1 MLTNRYAPFLV
12 IALLLTGCAKH
23 KTKDTMNAD
32 ELAAKAHGYIKKKKH
47 DDAIQYVGELISR
60 YPDHPKVGKY
70 KILLAELQFKA
81 KNYSAAKELYDNF
94 SEFFPSDK
102 HAEYARYKTIL
113 SSFYQTL
120 PADCDQSYTEETVKL
135 CKDYLGKDSASK
147 YRSDVEKILAQNQE
161 RLADKEVYVFDF
173 YLRKQQFDAA
183 RSRLAYLKEKFG
195 KQETLQPKIAYLEYK
210 LALKEKKYDLAD
222 EHKNKLLAS
231 YPESRFA
238 GMAEQLDNK
247 YNFTV

>member
-1 MLTNRYAPFLV
+1 MLTQRYALVV
-12 IALLLTGCAKH
+12 IATLLIAGCAKH
-23 KTKDTMNAD
+23 KTKETMNAE
-32 ELAAKAHGYIKKKKH
+32 ELTTKAHAYIKNKRH

-60 YPDHPKVGKY
+60 YPDHAKVGKY

-94 SEFFPSDK
+94 SEFFPADK
-102 HAEYARYKTIL
+102 HAQYARYKTIL

-120 PADCDQSYTEETVKL
+120 PADCDQSYTEETARL
-135 CKDYLGKDSASK
+135 CKEYLAKSPTSK
-147 YRSDVEKILAQNQE
+147 YSKDIEKIFAQSQE
-161 RLADKEVYVFDF
+161 RLAEKEVYVFDF

-195 KQETLQPKIAYLEYK
+195 KEATLEPRIAYLEYK

-222 EHKNKLLAS
+222 EHKNKILAS
-231 YPESRFA
+231 YPNSRI
-238 GMAEQLDNK
+238 AEMTVQLDNR